1 MSNNQTNLPQSST
14 FFYPPPQY
22 SSSYHDFKPTFD
34 HNSSNRFSSCPYSMM
49 YANRHFLVSS
59 KIEDHKGYKMFRSDQ
74 FKDFVIHYGR
84 TSFRVHKCVL
94 VAASEY
100 FKRMVS
106 GEYQE
111 REECLISLIDD
122 VSVAVF
128 ENFLI
133 YLYTGLIDRTILSSE
148 FYGIFQLCDYFGNFE
163 ELQMKAG
170 EQMILSLTTE
180 NVFQLFPQILKFLA
194 VISSS
199 TASSGGV
206 TAFPAVSSNASTGND
221 SEAVLV
227 HGINNS
233 NKPFLESEIV
243 ANPHFEFLKSQFIQ
257 FLVRHSY
264 ELAGKGFP
272 FQELGEDVLRKIF
285 LTQKPEDLRQQEINP
300 NHHYKCS
307 YSTPSYYTNGY
318 PSQYL
323 SPTPPPP
330 LVQSTHY
337 PPVYHFPSASAS
349 HHSNNNNNNNGYPH
363 PLHQLNHHHYLHG
376 HGHGSHHSHHNNNH
390 NNSLLSSSSAHHAIP
405 PPPPPYHFPDDN
417 NTVMSDENS
426 MHFGED
432 EEEEEE

>member
-14 FFYPPPQY
+14 FFYPPPPALQY
-22 SSSYHDFKPTFD
+22 PSSYHDFQPTFD
-34 HNSSNRFSSCPYSMM
+34 NHSSNRFSSCPYSVM

-163 ELQMKAG
+163 ELQIKAG

-180 NVFQLFPQILKFLA
+180 NIFQLFPQILKFLA

-199 TASSGGV
+199 AASSGSS
-206 TAFPAVSSNASTGND
+206 TFPISSNASTGND

-233 NKPFLESEIV
+233 IKPFPESEIL

-318 PSQYL
+318 ASQYP
-323 SPTPPPP
+323 SPTPP

-337 PPVYHFPSASAS
+337 PPVYHVSSSS
-349 HHSNNNNNNNGYPH
+349 HHTNNNGYPH
-363 PLHQLNHHHYLHG
+363 PLHQLNHHYNLHG
-376 HGHGSHHSHHNNNH
+376 HGHGGHSHHHSNNNNH
-390 NNSLLSSSSAHHAIP
+390 TNTLLSSTHHPIP

-432 EEEEEE
+432 EEEEEEEE